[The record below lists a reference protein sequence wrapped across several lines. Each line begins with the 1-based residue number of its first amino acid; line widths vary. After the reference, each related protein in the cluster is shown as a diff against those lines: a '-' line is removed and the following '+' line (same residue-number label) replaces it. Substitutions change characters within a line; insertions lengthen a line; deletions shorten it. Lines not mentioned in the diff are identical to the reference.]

1 METAVKPNPLKRLLY
16 PGLFFLLLLGI
27 IYKADTAN
35 YNFAFHVVGMI
46 PYGDKIAHAILY
58 GIMVY
63 LLNYGLNG
71 KRWFRIEI
79 GTLLVMSFAF
89 AEEVSQLYFPSRS
102 FDWFDLLADAVG
114 IFAATV
120 VYRKVCKIPLNH

>member
-1 METAVKPNPLKRLLY
+1 METTAKPNSLKRLLY
-16 PGLFFLLLLGI
+16 PASFFAVLLAI

-58 GIMVY
+58 VIMVY
-63 LLNYGLNG
+63 LLNYGMNG
-71 KRWFRIEI
+71 KRIFRIEI

-120 VYRKVCKIPLNH
+120 VYRRGKEND

>member
-1 METAVKPNPLKRLLY
+1 MKTTAKPTSLKRLLY
-16 PGLFFLLLLGI
+16 PGLFFLFILGI

-46 PYGDKIAHAILY
+46 PYGDKFSHAILY
-58 GIMVY
+58 GIMAY

-71 KRWFRIEI
+71 KQWFRMEF

-89 AEEVSQLYFPSRS
+89 VEEVSQLYFPSRS
-102 FDWFDLLADAVG
+102 FDWFDLLSDAVG

-120 VYRKVCKIPLNH
+120 VYRKVRKN

>member
-1 METAVKPNPLKRLLY
+1 METTAKPTPLKRLLY
-16 PGLFFLLLLGI
+16 PGLFFLFILGI

-46 PYGDKIAHAILY
+46 PYGDKIAHAVLY
-58 GIMVY
+58 GILAY

-102 FDWFDLLADAVG
+102 FDLGDIAADVIGIVG
-114 IFAATV
+114 AAMI
-120 VYRKVCKIPLNH
+120 YRKVRNN